1 MIIYVKVLNIFKKNF
16 PELSDFQVDQLN
28 QLQSLYKVWN
38 MKINVVSRKDIDNL
52 DLKHILHS
60 MSILKVIKFKDQ
72 TDVLDLGTG
81 GGFPGIPLAIVLPKV
96 NFYLCDSIKKKIKVV
111 DSITNHLELKNVKTI
126 VARAEKLNAKFDF
139 VLSRA
144 VTNLPKFTELVRG
157 RFKENNFNAYKNGIF
172 YLKGG
177 DFINELKQFKNY
189 KIFNIEDYIKEPFFQ
204 TKRIVYFPS
213 SCIGR
218 DNP

>member
-1 MIIYVKVLNIFKKNF
+1 MNIFKKNF
-16 PELSDFQVDQLN
+16 AELSDFQVDQLN
-28 QLQSLYKVWN
+28 QLQSLYKIWN
-38 MKINVVSRKDIDNL
+38 MKINVVSRKDIDNI

-81 GGFPGIPLAIVLPKV
+81 GGFPGIPLAIALPKV

-157 RFKENNFNAYKNGIF
+157 RFKAVSYTH
-172 YLKGG
+172 LT
-177 DFINELKQFKNY
+177 LPT
-189 KIFNIEDYIKEPFFQ
+189 IE
-204 TKRIVYFPS
+204 
-213 SCIGR
+213 
-218 DNP
+218 

>member
-1 MIIYVKVLNIFKKNF
+1 
-16 PELSDFQVDQLN
+16 
-28 QLQSLYKVWN
+28 

-52 DLKHILHS
+52 DLKHVLHS
-60 MSILKVIKFKDQ
+60 MSILKVIKFKDK

-81 GGFPGIPLAIVLPKV
+81 GGFPGIPLAIALPKV

-111 DSITNHLELKNVKTI
+111 DSITSHLKLKNVKTI
-126 VARAEKLNAKFDF
+126 VGRAEKLNPKFDF
-139 VLSRA
+139 VVSRA
-144 VTNLPKFTELVRG
+144 VTNLPKFIEMVRG
-157 RFKENNFNAYKNGIF
+157 KFKENNLNSYKNGIF

-177 DFINELKQFKNY
+177 DFINELKHFGDY
-189 KIFNIEDYIKEPFFQ
+189 KIFNIEDYIKEPFFE
-204 TKRIVYFPS
+204 TKRIVYVPS

>member
-1 MIIYVKVLNIFKKNF
+1 MNIFKNNF
-16 PELSDFQVDQLN
+16 PQLSDLQINQLN
-28 QLQSLYKVWN
+28 QLHNLYKIWN

-52 DLKHILHS
+52 DLKHVLHS
-60 MSILKVIKFKDQ
+60 MSILKVIKFKDK

-81 GGFPGIPLAIVLPKV
+81 GGFPGIPLAIALPKV

-111 DSITNHLELKNVKTI
+111 DSITSHLKLKNVKTI
-126 VARAEKLNAKFDF
+126 VGRAEKLNPKFDF
-139 VLSRA
+139 VVSRA
-144 VTNLPKFTELVRG
+144 VTNLPKFTDIVRG
-157 RFKENNFNAYKNGIF
+157 KFKENNLNSYKNGIF

-177 DFINELKQFKNY
+177 DFINELKQFEDY
-189 KIFNIEDYIKEPFFQ
+189 KIFNIEDYIKEPFFE
-204 TKRIVYFPS
+204 TKRIVYVPS